1 MTHRFRVRPGERNVQ
16 HSSLSPR
23 GFIIRH
29 LIPLIMYIVLTLHLP
44 HNASAIETHS
54 VVEFGADGVGDDTES
69 LQKALDFAVANPCRL
84 DFPASSYTV
93 SRTLVIRNPGRTRTS
108 GPIIE
113 GRGAEATTIKFTGKS
128 GPLFDITGVIAAG
141 QFLHDLS
148 FERIKL
154 VGSFRDREEHAIQ
167 MMGCYAPCV
176 KNVSITGFGGDGIRV
191 NGNLAID
198 SNPDFTATIF
208 LSIEG
213 CFVSRIGGTGFV
225 DNHPI
230 GCPSV
235 SIQRT
240 VFNLCGTGG
249 ALIASAGFLIER
261 TAFAACGWTDEQ
273 TQLNAEAIGLQIK
286 TPGGSL
292 TRGLLRGCEFD
303 CNRGEHLR
311 MDNFGMARLE
321 NNRFIYADRFSVGV
335 LCPPI
340 GANMAPLSAH
350 SVLND
355 IVIDGLFHRVDVPGD
370 AIGIKWSNSANVDE
384 TSIEVVRNRVTNSG
398 GAKFVP
404 VEGTP

>member
-1 MTHRFRVRPGERNVQ
+1 MARAERARATPPRPCSTD
-16 HSSLSPR
+16 HSRDL
-23 GFIIRH
+23 IIRH
-29 LIPLIMYIVLTLHLP
+29 ILLLLAAVVILRCPHAVLALDTR
-44 HNASAIETHS
+44 S
-54 VVEFGADGVGDDTES
+54 VVEFGADGEGDDTDS

-84 DFPASSYTV
+84 NFPAPSYTV
-93 SRTLVIRNPGRTRTS
+93 SRTLVIRTPGMTRAS
-108 GPIIE
+108 GPILE

-148 FERIKL
+148 FERIKF
-154 VGSFRDREEHAIQ
+154 VGSFRDRDEHAIQ
-167 MMGCYAPCV
+167 MMGCYAPSV

-191 NGNLAID
+191 NGDLSID

-261 TAFAACGWTDEQ
+261 TAFAGCGWTDEQ
-273 TQLNAEAIGLQIK
+273 TQLNANAIGLQIK

-321 NNRFIYADRFSVGV
+321 NNRFIYADRFNVGI
-335 LCPPI
+335 LCPPV
-340 GANMAPLSAH
+340 GANMAPLSAN
-350 SVLND
+350 SVLTD
-355 IVIDGLFHRVDVPGD
+355 LVIDGLFHRVDAPGE
-370 AIGIKWSNSANVDE
+370 ALGIKWSNSANVDE
-384 TSIEVVRNRVTNSG
+384 TSIEVIRNRVTNSG
-398 GAKFVP
+398 GAKFTV
-404 VEGTP
+404 VEGMP

>member
-1 MTHRFRVRPGERNVQ
+1 M
-16 HSSLSPR
+16 
-23 GFIIRH
+23 
-29 LIPLIMYIVLTLHLP
+29 
-44 HNASAIETHS
+44 
-54 VVEFGADGVGDDTES
+54 
-69 LQKALDFAVANPCRL
+69 
-84 DFPASSYTV
+84 
-93 SRTLVIRNPGRTRTS
+93 IRNPGKTRAS

-128 GPLFDITGVIAAG
+128 GPLFEIIGVIAAG

-191 NGNLAID
+191 NGDLSID

-261 TAFAACGWTDEQ
+261 TAFAGCGWTDEQ
-273 TQLNAEAIGLQIK
+273 TQRNANAIGLQIK

-321 NNRFIYADRFSVGV
+321 NNRFIYADRFSAGV
-335 LCPPI
+335 LCPPV
-340 GANMAPLSAH
+340 GANMAPLSAN
-350 SVLND
+350 SVLTD
-355 IVIDGLFHRVDVPGD
+355 IVIDGLFHRVDAPGE
-370 AIGIKWSNSANVDE
+370 AVGIKWSNSANVDE
-384 TSIEVVRNRVTNSG
+384 ASIEVIRNRVTNSG
-398 GAKFVP
+398 GARFVV